1 MMPELEPEY
10 DPTITRELLNSLD
23 PTPPY
28 YFRVMELLRRA
39 DEALLQSISE
49 ALDGE

>member
-10 DPTITRELLNSLD
+10 DPAITRELLNSLD
-23 PTPPY
+23 PTPLY
-28 YFRVMELLRRA
+28 YFRVMDLLRRA